1 MFIDFQMRLFVTNQ
15 IQYLKHADDVIVMD
29 NNRIS
34 ERGTY
39 DELIQHNGA
48 FAEFLR
54 THLKELEVDDEEG
67 VCARNSSAFL
77 ASLSDYRLAIARCV
91 PVPVY
96 MYLSSTLPAAAPR

>member
-1 MFIDFQMRLFVTNQ
+1 
-15 IQYLKHADDVIVMD
+15 MD

-67 VCARNSSAFL
+67 GCARNSLVFL

-91 PVPVY
+91 PVPVVNAAG
-96 MYLSSTLPAAAPR
+96 SPAEQNETCICTDIGLH